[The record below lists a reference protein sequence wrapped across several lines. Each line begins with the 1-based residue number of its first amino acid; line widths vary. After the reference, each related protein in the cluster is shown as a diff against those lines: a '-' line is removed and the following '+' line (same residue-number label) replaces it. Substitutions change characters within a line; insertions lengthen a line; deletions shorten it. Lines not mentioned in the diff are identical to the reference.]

1 MRRTALI
8 SCALAS
14 AAAGQVSA
22 GLMFGPDA
30 LTAFEDWHADLGG
43 EFVDF
48 EGTAAG
54 TNLNPGADLLGAG
67 MRFASIVSTSGSA
80 FGPFHVEV
88 SNRHLSGTY
97 GNTIVGSPC
106 GSCTDDGRVGY
117 EIVFDEPQRR
127 AGLMRIWNTAATT
140 AFYDGSGS
148 LLSMHQN
155 TVNNEFVGYV
165 ADDEDPSTW
174 VKRIV
179 MDGTLLSGTRQ
190 VGYSDMIY
198 SGLTIPAPAAVMPL
212 VLGGAAIRRRT
223 R

>member
-1 MRRTALI
+1 MHRIASI
-8 SCALAS
+8 SCALAGTF
-14 AAAGQVSA
+14 AGQASG

-30 LTAFEDWHADLGG
+30 LTAFEGWHATLGG

-48 EGTAAG
+48 ESTPAG

-67 MRFASIVSTSGSA
+67 MRFASIVSTTGTA

-88 SNRHLSGTY
+88 SNQHIPSSF

-106 GSCTDDGRVGY
+106 SLCTDAGRGGY

-127 AGLMRIWNTAATT
+127 AGLMRVWNTAATT
-140 AFYDGSGS
+140 AFYSDSGA
-148 LLSMHQN
+148 LLSQHQN

-165 ADDEDPSTW
+165 ADDEDASTW

-179 MDGTLLSGTRQ
+179 MDGEMLSGTRQ

-198 SGLTIPAPAAVMPL
+198 SGLVIPAPAAALPMVF
-212 VLGGAAIRRRT
+212 GAAILRRRA